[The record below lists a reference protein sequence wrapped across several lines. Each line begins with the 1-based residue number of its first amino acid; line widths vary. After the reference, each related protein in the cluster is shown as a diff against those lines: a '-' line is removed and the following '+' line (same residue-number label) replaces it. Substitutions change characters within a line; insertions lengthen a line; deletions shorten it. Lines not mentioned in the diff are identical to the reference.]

1 MAPFVDDVHIETWR
15 FSIAIGQIG
24 GEILINP
31 TENITVKFPVTTKYT
46 LW

>member
-15 FSIAIGQIG
+15 VSIANGQIG

-31 TENITVKFPVTTKYT
+31 T
-46 LW
+46 